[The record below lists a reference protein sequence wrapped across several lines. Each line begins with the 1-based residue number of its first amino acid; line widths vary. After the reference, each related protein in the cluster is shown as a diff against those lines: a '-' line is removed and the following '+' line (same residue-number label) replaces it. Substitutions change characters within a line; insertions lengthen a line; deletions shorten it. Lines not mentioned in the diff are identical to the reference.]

1 MEVFG
6 LMQVT
11 IVGHWGGYPKVDEAS
26 SGYLIEHEG
35 FQILLD
41 CGSGVLSK
49 LQKFILPEMLN
60 GVILSH
66 YHPDHIADIGVLQH
80 ARLIRGLL
88 GKKMECLPI
97 YGHSSNKQEFA
108 KLTYKEITKGIAYDP
123 DEVLKLGPFTISFL
137 QTNHP
142 VDCYAMRLEADGYSI
157 VYTADTSFKEELI
170 PFSQKANLLLCE
182 CNFYGNQDGR
192 QAGHMTSLDGGK
204 LAHAAQVEQLILTHL
219 PHYGDIQ
226 QLKVEAA
233 TLFKGSILLAQSGLN
248 LKL

>member
-1 MEVFG
+1 
-6 LMQVT
+6 
-11 IVGHWGGYPKVDEAS
+11 
-26 SGYLIEHEG
+26 
-35 FQILLD
+35 
-41 CGSGVLSK
+41 
-49 LQKFILPEMLN
+49 
-60 GVILSH
+60 
-66 YHPDHIADIGVLQH
+66 
-80 ARLIRGLL
+80 
-88 GKKMECLPI
+88 
-97 YGHSSNKQEFA
+97 
-108 KLTYKEITKGIAYDP
+108 
-123 DEVLKLGPFTISFL
+123 
-137 QTNHP
+137 
-142 VDCYAMRLEADGYSI
+142 LEADGYSI

-192 QAGHMTSLDGGK
+192 QAGHMTSMDGGK